1 MGLRNVVV
9 LFLAGLLVVFMPIFL
24 YRFHHPALCG
34 HFLVLLAIGLHF
46 KISKSKLYARNIFW
60 YVPLLCTAMLVHV
73 YLFAMVLGVF
83 VWTILHGLWTER
95 LSAMTAS
102 VRIISVIAILIPI
115 MLLTGHLGSIGLRPK
130 SYGEYG
136 FNLISPFVPQMS
148 GLMPGHSSY
157 LLQHGETFTYL
168 GAGALLLFIMAVPVV
183 WTQRKEILER
193 HFSTVIAIGLITVFA
208 ASYAVY
214 VGPYLMLGISEVLAR
229 NTVLAYFREGT
240 SILNI
245 TNNLQSIDLLRILLY
260 FLLLIGFGIWSVR
273 YALKRG
279 KKQFLTF
286 TVSWSVFFGLA
297 SAFFGYEMIL
307 VPVNFQASARF
318 MWIVIYLSVA
328 ASIVFLSR
336 RLVASRLVPVL
347 MVAFALQVLD
357 TKPLQAI
364 LLGFREAK
372 EGEIIRD
379 QKEIENAFRGA
390 TRVIITPSYLCAQT
404 EMKQG
409 SKKWHVIQTIEILQ
423 YIASLSFTPINS
435 TEHARMTSVYRHSG
449 SPDCE
454 SEKRE
459 ALNRTAGQGAVYFFV
474 PGIWDSPDSE
484 DKLSRDPR
492 CRRLSEGY
500 LCR

>member
-1 MGLRNVVV
+1 M
-9 LFLAGLLVVFMPIFL
+9 
-24 YRFHHPALCG
+24 
-34 HFLVLLAIGLHF
+34 
-46 KISKSKLYARNIFW
+46 
-60 YVPLLCTAMLVHV
+60 
-73 YLFAMVLGVF
+73 
-83 VWTILHGLWTER
+83 
-95 LSAMTAS
+95 
-102 VRIISVIAILIPI
+102 
-115 MLLTGHLGSIGLRPK
+115 
-130 SYGEYG
+130 
-136 FNLISPFVPQMS
+136 
-148 GLMPGHSSY
+148 
-157 LLQHGETFTYL
+157 
-168 GAGALLLFIMAVPVV
+168 LLLFVMAVPVV
-183 WTQRKEILER
+183 WAQRKELLER
-193 HFSTVIAIGLITVFA
+193 HFSTVITIGLITAFA

-214 VGPYLMLGISEVLAR
+214 VGPYLMLGISEVLVR
-229 NTVLAYFREGT
+229 HTVLAYFREGT

-260 FLLLIGFGIWSVR
+260 FMLLIGFGIWSVR
-273 YALKRG
+273 YAFKRG

-286 TVSWSVFFGLA
+286 TVSWVVFFGVA
-297 SAFFGYEMIL
+297 SAFFGYETIL
-307 VPVNFQASARF
+307 LPVNFQASARF

-357 TKPLQAI
+357 TKPLQAL

-390 TRVIITPSYLCAQT
+390 TQVIITPSYLCAQT
-404 EMKQG
+404 EMKEG

-459 ALNRTAGQGAVYFFV
+459 ALNRTAGRGAVYFFV
-474 PGIWDSPDSE
+474 SGIWDSPDSK
-484 DKLSRDPR
+484 DKFSRDPR